1 MAQRPSAVRI
11 MIGEDCARN
20 WAAGGVIMKTLMQ
33 ILRCRKGAVV
43 VLMAAAVVGLTGMAA
58 LAVDAGMLYLNRY
71 QLANAADAAAL
82 AGAQELPGRPEQA
95 VSTASSIAAANSK
108 PGPTPDNVQPV
119 LSKNNT
125 AITVTINRNVP
136 LFFARVLGL
145 NSSMV
150 SATATAEVK
159 TYTGGTNGIVP
170 FGIVKQNFVF
180 GQTYQLKLGG
190 GDGYNGNFQALALGG
205 SGASTYT
212 NNIKYGYK
220 GTFKIGDWIFTETG
234 NMSGPT
240 ASGVSYRIGLDPA
253 STFNNVSA
261 NSSRIIIVPVLDSL
275 LVSGRS
281 DVLVVGFAAFFLEGS
296 GGGGNN
302 SYVYGKFR
310 EMVVPGESNNAATYY
325 GLSVVTLTK

>member
-1 MAQRPSAVRI
+1 
-11 MIGEDCARN
+11 
-20 WAAGGVIMKTLMQ
+20 MKVLDSLHKL
-33 ILRCRKGAVV
+33 LRCQKGAVA
-43 VLMAAAVVGLTGMAA
+43 VLAAAALVGMASMAA
-58 LAVDAGMLYLNRY
+58 LAVDVGVLYLNRY

-82 AGAQELPGRPEQA
+82 AGAQELPGRPDQA
-95 VSTASSIAAANSK
+95 ISTAVAFATVNSR
-108 PGPTPDNVQPV
+108 PSQTPDEIQPV
-119 LSKNNT
+119 LSKGNT
-125 AITVTINRNVP
+125 AITVTLTRSVP
-136 LFFARVLGL
+136 LYFARVMGL
-145 NSSMV
+145 NSSVV

-159 TYTGGTNGIVP
+159 TYTAGNNGIVP

-205 SGASTYT
+205 TGASVYS

-240 ASGVSYRIGLDPA
+240 ASGVSYRVGLDPA
-253 STFNNVSA
+253 ATFDSVQPGSG
-261 NSSRIIIVPVLDSL
+261 RLIVVPVLDSL
-275 LVSGRS
+275 LVSGRE
-281 DVLVVGFAAFFLEGS
+281 DVMVVGFAAFFLEGS
-296 GGGGNN
+296 GGGGND

-310 EMVVPGESNNAATYY
+310 EMVVPGESGQSATYY